1 MSLRE
6 AARRPFPP
14 RAGKERK
21 LKPYVDFLP
30 SRAYSLFS
38 PPCPRCSLTLR
49 QAGSVSLERGLEENG
64 PAKKNPGL
72 GPGSGCGVILKAPP
86 VSGEWTG
93 CAAY

>member
-64 PAKKNPGL
+64 PAKKSRPWAGIWLRCHSEGAAGL
-72 GPGSGCGVILKAPP
+72 R
-86 VSGEWTG
+86 
-93 CAAY
+93 